1 MLQCK
6 KNFASIFLRVLLGTW
21 RLLWLCESL
30 YQVHWNKTQSKLLWK
45 RKAY

>member
-6 KNFASIFLRVLLGTW
+6 KNFVSIFLQVLLCTW
-21 RLLWLCESL
+21 RLLRLCESL
-30 YQVHWNKTQSKLLWK
+30 YPVHWNKTQLKLLWK